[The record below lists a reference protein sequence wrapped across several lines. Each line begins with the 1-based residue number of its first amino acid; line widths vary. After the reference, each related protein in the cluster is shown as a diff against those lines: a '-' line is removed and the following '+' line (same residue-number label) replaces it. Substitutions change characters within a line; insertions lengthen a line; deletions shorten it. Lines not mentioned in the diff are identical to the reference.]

1 MAGTYN
7 SWMVLLSVLV
17 AIFASYTALNLATRI
32 TASRGYSARVWL
44 IGGAVSMGTGIWAMH
59 FIGMLAFSLPIRMGY
74 DVAVTILSMGIA
86 IVVSGFALFIV
97 SRSTLSWRRL
107 LLSGVLMG
115 TGICAMHYTGMAA
128 MKMSPSIKY
137 DLTIFSASIA
147 IAVVASCV
155 ALWIA
160 FTLRTDTSWM
170 KYAKLGSS
178 VIMGFAITGM
188 HYTGMAAAQF
198 APNSMCLT
206 GTFVDNSWMAGTITG
221 ITALILCTTLG
232 ISVMDARMESRTAK
246 MVTSLQS
253 ANDELQ
259 RIALLDPLTKLPNRL
274 LLEDRIS
281 QAISYC
287 QRNRHMCAVL
297 FVDIDRFKTV
307 NDSLGHYV
315 GDELLRAVGE
325 RLRLLIREEDTV
337 SRLGGDEF
345 VIMLGEIL
353 QPENAAAVAQKVI
366 ESLGHAFRV
375 HAHELYV
382 TASVGIVLYP
392 ENGDTAQALITMA
405 DAAMYSAKNSGRNNF
420 QFFTAEMNT
429 FFPERLALENDL
441 RHALERRE
449 FELHYQPKVD
459 IQKNQVVGMEALL
472 RWRHPEKGLLPP
484 NEFIPLAEETGLII
498 PIGRW
503 VIEEACVQNK
513 AWQDKGLP
521 KLRVAVNISGVQF
534 RQKDLLASINQALAN
549 SGMAPRFLEVE
560 ITESVVMQNASE
572 TIITLEHLRRAGV
585 HIAIDDFGTGYSSL
599 SYLKRFPMNTLKID
613 RSFIQD
619 VSEDMDDAAIVR
631 SIIGLAH
638 NLRLNVVA
646 EGVETKQQL
655 QLLHSLGAAEY
666 QGYYMSKP
674 LPATEFER
682 YLQTNRNDAWPLTPV
697 PA

>member
-325 RLRLLIREEDTV
+325 SLRLLIREEDTV

-503 VIEEACVQNK
+503 VIEEACAQNK

-521 KLRVAVNISGVQF
+521 KPRVAVNISGVQF